1 MSWTGNI
8 LRVDLDAGACVSEPL
23 RRDWA
28 AQYLG
33 QRGLATKYLYDEID
47 PSIDPLDPGNK
58 LIFATG
64 PLTGTMSATGG
75 RYSVVTKGALTGA
88 IACSNSGGKFGAE
101 FKSAGWDLIIV
112 EGRARGPVYLHIV
125 DGEATLLPAD
135 DLWGKSVWDTEAMIL
150 ERQQDPQLKIAS
162 IGRAGECGVRYACV
176 INDHD
181 RAAGRSG
188 VGAVM
193 GSKNLKAI
201 AVRGTRGVAV
211 HDRQAFMAAIKAARV
226 KLDPN
231 PNRKRLSD
239 VGTHAMLDI
248 INAFGGLPTRNNR
261 DVVFEGVSKI
271 NAAAVKVPR
280 LGDGRPNLIATKAC
294 FACTIACGRVSTIDP
309 QHFTVAGKR
318 RYQKASGGLEFE
330 TAYALGAMVGV
341 DDLDAVTYAN
351 FVCNEQGMDTISF
364 GATLSAAM
372 ELYETGAINDA
383 DTGGVA
389 LNFGSAEAL
398 AAMVQATAKGEG
410 FGVEIGLGAKRL
422 TEKYGHPA
430 FFMGVKG
437 QEFAGYDGRAM
448 QGMALAYATSNRG
461 ACHLRASP
469 YASDFATS
477 ELEGKAEIVMA
488 TQDERAATHDSAG
501 ICMFTA
507 GALGLDDIAEQLDAA
522 CGGGWTGDRLRETGE
537 RIWNLER
544 LFNLDAGFTAADDT
558 LPDRILNE
566 PAKDGSAKGK
576 TAELGALLPEYY
588 ALRGWD
594 ENGVPKAETLRRLG
608 LMDEN

>member
-8 LRVDLDAGACVSEPL
+8 LRVDLDAGTCAREPL
-23 RRDWA
+23 NREWA

-33 QRGLATKYLYDEID
+33 QRGLATKYLREEID
-47 PSIDPLDPGNK
+47 PAVDPLDPGNK
-58 LIFATG
+58 LIFASG
-64 PLTGTMSATGG
+64 PLTGTMSSTGG

-101 FKSAGWDLIIV
+101 FKRAGWDMIIV
-112 EGRARGPVYLHIV
+112 EGRADAPVYLHIE
-125 DGEATLLPAD
+125 DGDAVLLPAD
-135 DLWGKSVWDTEAMIL
+135 ELWGKSVWDTETAIL
-150 ERQQDPQLKIAS
+150 ERHQDPQIKIAS
-162 IGRAGECGVRYACV
+162 IGRAGECGVRFACV

-193 GSKNLKAI
+193 GAKRLKAI
-201 AVRGTRGVAV
+201 AVRGTLGVAV
-211 HDRQAFMAAIKAARV
+211 HDPAAFMAAIKSARV

-231 PNRKRLSD
+231 PNRQRLGD
-239 VGTHAMLDI
+239 VGTHAMLDV

-261 DVVFEGVSKI
+261 DVVFEGVHKI

-280 LGDGRPNLIATKAC
+280 RGDGRPNLVGTKAC
-294 FACTIACGRVSTIDP
+294 FACTIACGRVATIDP
-309 QHFTVAGKR
+309 DHFTIAGGQSYKH
-318 RYQKASGGLEFE
+318 ASGGLEFE
-330 TAYALGAMVGV
+330 SVYALGAMVGV

-372 ELYETGAINDA
+372 ELYETGAIGDA
-383 DTGGVA
+383 ETGGVA
-389 LNFGSAEAL
+389 LKFGSAEAL
-398 AAMVQATAKGEG
+398 ATMVQLTAKGAG
-410 FGVEIGLGAKRL
+410 FGVDIGLGAKRL
-422 TEKYGHPA
+422 CEKYGHPE

-448 QGMALAYATSNRG
+448 PGMALAYATSNRG

-477 ELEGKAEIVMA
+477 DLEGKAGIVVT

-507 GALGLDDIAEQLDAA
+507 GALDLDDIAGQLEAA
-522 CGGGWTGDRLRETGE
+522 CGGGWTAARLRETGE
-537 RIWNLER
+537 RIWNIER
-544 LFNLDAGFTAADDT
+544 LFNLEAGFTIADDT

-566 PAKDGSAKGK
+566 PAREGSAKGK
-576 TAELGALLPEYY
+576 TAELDKLLPEYY

-594 ENGVPKAETLRRLG
+594 ENGVPTAETLNRLG
-608 LMDEN
+608 IE

>member
-1 MSWTGNI
+1 MSWTGYI
-8 LRVDLDAGACVSEPL
+8 LRVNLDAGTCVSEPL
-23 RRDWA
+23 NRDWA
-28 AQYLG
+28 GQYLG
-33 QRGLATKYLYDEID
+33 QRGLATKYLREEID
-47 PSIDPLDPGNK
+47 PAVDPLDPGNK
-58 LIFATG
+58 LIFASG

-75 RYSVVTKGALTGA
+75 RYAVVTKGALTGA

-101 FKSAGWDLIIV
+101 FKRAGWDMIIV
-112 EGRARGPVYLHIV
+112 EGRAEAPVYLHIQ
-125 DGEATLLPAD
+125 DGDAVLLPAD
-135 DLWGKSVWDTEAMIL
+135 GLWGQSVWDTETLIR
-150 ERQQDPQLKIAS
+150 ERHQDPQLKIAS
-162 IGRAGECGVRYACV
+162 IGRAGEIGVRYACV
-176 INDHD
+176 INDAD

-193 GSKNLKAI
+193 GAKRLKAI
-201 AVRGTRGVAV
+201 AVRGTLGVTV
-211 HDRQAFMAAIKAARV
+211 NDPQAFMAAIKAARA

-231 PNRKRLSD
+231 PNRKRLAD
-239 VGTHAMLDI
+239 VGTHAMLDV

-280 LGDGRPNLIATKAC
+280 VSDGRPNLVSTKAC

-309 QHFTVAGKR
+309 KHFTVAHEPRYR
-318 RYQKASGGLEFE
+318 RASGGIEFE
-330 TAYALGAMVGV
+330 NAYALGAMVGV

-372 ELYETGAINDA
+372 ELYETG
-383 DTGGVA
+383 GVA
-389 LNFGSAEAL
+389 LTFGSAEAL
-398 AAMVQATAKGEG
+398 ATMVQQTAKGEG
-410 FGVEIGLGAKRL
+410 FGVDVGLGAKRL
-422 TEKYGHPA
+422 CDKYGHPE

-448 QGMALAYATSNRG
+448 PGMALAYATSNRG

-477 ELEGKAEIVMA
+477 DLDGKAAIVKA

-507 GALGLDDIAEQLDAA
+507 GALDLDDIAGQIEAA

-544 LFNLDAGFTAADDT
+544 LFNLEAGFTAADDT
-558 LPDRILNE
+558 LPDRILKE
-566 PAKDGSAKGK
+566 PAPEGSAKGK
-576 TAELGALLPEYY
+576 TAELGRLLPEYY

-594 ENGVPKAETLRRLG
+594 EHGVPKAETLSRLG
-608 LMDEN
+608 LVDGV

>member
-1 MSWTGNI
+1 MSWAGNI
-8 LRVDLDAGACVSEPL
+8 LRVDLDAGTCVSEPL

-33 QRGLATKYLYDEID
+33 QRGLATKYLIEEID
-47 PSIDPLDPGNK
+47 PAVDPYDPGNK

-75 RYSVVTKGALTGA
+75 RYAVVTKGALTGA

-101 FKSAGWDLIIV
+101 FKRAGWDMIIV
-112 EGRARGPVYLHIV
+112 EGRASSPVYLHIE
-125 DGEATLLPAD
+125 DGDATLLPAD
-135 DLWGKSVWDTEAMIL
+135 DLWGKSVWDTEEMLCA
-150 ERQQDPQLKIAS
+150 RHGDPQLKIAS

-193 GSKNLKAI
+193 GSKRLKAI
-201 AVRGTRGVAV
+201 AVRGTLGVTVDDPA
-211 HDRQAFMAAIKAARV
+211 AFMAAVKSARA
-226 KLDPN
+226 KLDPD
-231 PNRKRLSD
+231 PNRKRLAD
-239 VGTHAMLDI
+239 VGTHAMLDV

-261 DVVFEGVSKI
+261 DVTFEGVSKI

-280 LGDGRPNLIATKAC
+280 AGDGRPNLINTKAC
-294 FACTIACGRVSTIDP
+294 FACTIACGRVATIDP
-309 QHFTVAGKR
+309 DHFTVAGEP
-318 RYQKASGGLEFE
+318 RYQQASGGLEFE

-372 ELYETGAINDA
+372 ELYETGAIGDA
-383 DTGGVA
+383 ETGGVA

-398 AAMVQATAKGEG
+398 AAMVQQTAKGEG
-410 FGVEIGLGAKRL
+410 FGVDLGLGAKRL
-422 TEKYGHPA
+422 SEKYGHPE

-448 QGMALAYATSNRG
+448 PGMALAYATSNRG

-469 YASDFATS
+469 YASDFATAD
-477 ELEGKAEIVMA
+477 LNGKAAIVVA

-507 GALGLDDIAEQLDAA
+507 GALGLDDIAEQLEAA

-544 LFNLDAGFTAADDT
+544 LFNNAAGFTAADDT
-558 LPDRILNE
+558 LPERILNE
-566 PAKDGSAKGK
+566 PAPSGSAKGK
-576 TAELGALLPEYY
+576 TADLARLLPEYY

-594 ENGVPKAETLRRLG
+594 EGGVPKAETLKRLG
-608 LMDEN
+608 IQ

>member
-8 LRVDLDAGACVSEPL
+8 LRVDLDAGTCVSEPL
-23 RRDWA
+23 NSDWA
-28 AQYLG
+28 ALYLG
-33 QRGLATKYLYDEID
+33 QRGLATKYICEEVD
-47 PSIDPLDPGNK
+47 PAVDPLDPANK
-58 LIFATG
+58 LIFASG

-101 FKSAGWDLIIV
+101 FKRAGWDMIII
-112 EGRARGPVYLHIV
+112 EGRATSPVYLHIE
-125 DGEATLLPAD
+125 DGDATLLPAN
-135 DLWGKSVWDTEAMIL
+135 DLWGTSVWDCEATI
-150 ERQQDPQLKIAS
+150 RARHQDPQLKIAS

-193 GSKNLKAI
+193 GAKQLKAI
-201 AVRGTRGVAV
+201 AVRGTRGVQV
-211 HDRQAFMAAIKAARV
+211 HDPKAFMAAIKAARA

-231 PNRKRLSD
+231 PNRKRLGD
-239 VGTHAMLDI
+239 VGTHAMLDV

-261 DVVFEGVSKI
+261 DVVFEGVHKI
-271 NAAAVKVPR
+271 NAAAVKVSRP
-280 LGDGRPNLIATKAC
+280 GDGRPNLVSTKAC
-294 FACTIACGRVSTIDP
+294 FACTIACGRVATIDP
-309 QHFTVAGKR
+309 DHFTVAGGTEYKH
-318 RYQKASGGLEFE
+318 ASGGLEFE
-330 TAYALGAMVGV
+330 SAYALGSMVGV

-372 ELYETGAINDA
+372 ELYETGVITDTE
-383 DTGGVA
+383 TGGVA

-398 AAMVQATAKGEG
+398 ASMVQLTAKGEG
-410 FGVEIGLGAKRL
+410 FGIDIGLGAKRL
-422 TEKYGHPA
+422 GEKYGHPEV
-430 FFMGVKG
+430 FMGVKG

-448 QGMALAYATSNRG
+448 PGMALAYATSNRG

-477 ELEGKAEIVMA
+477 DLEGKAAIVAA
-488 TQDERAATHDSAG
+488 TQDERASTHDSAG

-507 GALGLDDIAEQLDAA
+507 GALDLDDIAGQLEAA
-522 CGGGWTGDRLRETGE
+522 CGGGWTGERLRETGE

-544 LFNLDAGFTAADDT
+544 LFNLGAGFTAADDT
-558 LPDRILNE
+558 LPDRILKE
-566 PAKDGSAKGK
+566 PANAGSAKGK
-576 TAELGALLPEYY
+576 TAELGRLLPEYY
-588 ALRGWD
+588 QVRGWD
-594 ENGVPKAETLRRLG
+594 ENGVPTAETLNRLG
-608 LMDEN
+608 IE